1 MAPRRTPLV
10 VAMGAKELLQIIMGA
25 GYIRAMITVKHTG
38 PIAPGDLLEVGQ
50 HGGESRGTAVVLRHG
65 PQQRADDV

>member
-10 VAMGAKELLQIIMGA
+10 VAMGAKELLQIMMGA
-25 GYIRAMITVKHTG
+25 GDIRAMITVKHAR

-50 HGGESRGTAVVLRHG
+50 HGGERQGHCGGGIAPWTPAAR
-65 PQQRADDV
+65 R